1 MESMNSA
8 NRSKVIDIIL
18 DSPSP
23 ESELIVQ
30 NGKMTVLAEP
40 SSSSSEKKKPV
51 LSTKG
56 YTFE

>member
-1 MESMNSA
+1 
-8 NRSKVIDIIL
+8 VIDIIL